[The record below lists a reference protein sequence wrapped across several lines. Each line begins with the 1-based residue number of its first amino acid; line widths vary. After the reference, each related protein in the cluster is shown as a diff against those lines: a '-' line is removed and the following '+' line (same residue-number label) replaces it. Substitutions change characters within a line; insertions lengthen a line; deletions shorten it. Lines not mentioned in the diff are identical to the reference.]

1 MVIIK
6 QMKTKSCELD
16 DLPTDILKHIL
27 PTVISLITK
36 IINMS
41 LESGEFSESWKVA
54 VVRPLL
60 KKLGLALIMPNYR
73 PVSNLSFISIRFQS
87 SARLSISLQ
96 TQLLMW
102 DSSLKN
108 K

>member
-6 QMKTKSCELD
+6 QMKSKSCELD
-16 DLPTDILKHIL
+16 DLPTDILKKIL

-54 VVRPLL
+54 VV
-60 KKLGLALIMPNYR
+60 
-73 PVSNLSFISIRFQS
+73 
-87 SARLSISLQ
+87 
-96 TQLLMW
+96 
-102 DSSLKN
+102 
-108 K
+108 